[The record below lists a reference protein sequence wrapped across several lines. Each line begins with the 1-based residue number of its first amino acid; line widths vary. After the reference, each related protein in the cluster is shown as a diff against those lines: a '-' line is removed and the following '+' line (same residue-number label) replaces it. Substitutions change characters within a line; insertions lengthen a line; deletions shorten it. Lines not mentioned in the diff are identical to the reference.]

1 MRRIILLL
9 VCVCMAGMAQAQD
22 ALFKKYSN
30 TRGVETVFIS
40 KAMLNMMGTV
50 EVNDR
55 RLSTK
60 KIDRIQIMSCERPSM
75 VRTIKAEALSAF
87 QRGRYE
93 EMMRMH
99 DDDEQT
105 IIYGKSLG
113 HGLSEFVLF
122 ETERDEINII
132 NIRGRITL
140 NDIKHLAD

>member
-9 VCVCMAGMAQAQD
+9 VCVCMAAMALAQD
-22 ALFKKYSN
+22 VLFKKYSN

-75 VRTIKAEALSAF
+75 VRTIKAEALAAF

>member
-1 MRRIILLL
+1 MKRIILLL
-9 VCVCMAGMAQAQD
+9 VCVCMTAMSLAQD

-40 KAMLNMMGTV
+40 KTMLNMMGTV
-50 EVNDR
+50 EVNDK
-55 RLSTK
+55 RLSAN
-60 KIDRIQIMSCERPSM
+60 KIDRIQILSCERPSM
-75 VRTIKAEALSAF
+75 VRTIKAEALAAF
-87 QRGRYE
+87 QRERYE

-99 DDDEQT
+99 DDDEKT

-113 HGLSEFVLF
+113 HGINEFVLF
-122 ETERDEINII
+122 ETERDEIDII

>member
-1 MRRIILLL
+1 MKRIILLL
-9 VCVCMAGMAQAQD
+9 VCVCMTAMSQAQD

-40 KAMLNMMGTV
+40 KTMLNMMGTV
-50 EVNDR
+50 EVKDK
-55 RLSTK
+55 RLSAN
-60 KIDRIQIMSCERPSM
+60 KIDRIQILSCERPSM
-75 VRTIKAEALSAF
+75 VRTIKAEALAAF
-87 QRGRYE
+87 QRERYE

-99 DDDEQT
+99 DDDEKT

-113 HGLSEFVLF
+113 HGINEFVLF
-122 ETERDEINII
+122 ETERDEIDII

>member
-1 MRRIILLL
+1 MKRIILLL
-9 VCVCMAGMAQAQD
+9 VCVCMTAMSQAQD

-40 KAMLNMMGTV
+40 KTMLNMMGTV
-50 EVNDR
+50 EVNDK
-55 RLSTK
+55 RLSAN
-60 KIDRIQIMSCERPSM
+60 KIDRIQILSCERPSM
-75 VRTIKAEALSAF
+75 VRTIKAEALAAF
-87 QRGRYE
+87 QRERYE

-99 DDDEQT
+99 DDDEKT

-113 HGLSEFVLF
+113 HGINEFVLF
-122 ETERDEINII
+122 ETERDEIDII

>member
-1 MRRIILLL
+1 MKRILLLL
-9 VCVCMAGMAQAQD
+9 VCVCTAGMVLAQD

-40 KAMLNMMGTV
+40 KSMLSMMPSV
-50 EVNDR
+50 DVNGKR
-55 RLSTK
+55 MASN
-60 KIDRIQIMSCERPSM
+60 KIDRIQILSCERPSM
-75 VRTIKAEALSAF
+75 VRTIKTEALASF
-87 QRGRYE
+87 ERGRYE

-99 DDDEQT
+99 DDDDQT

-113 HGLSEFVLF
+113 HGVNEFVLL
-122 ETERDEINII
+122 EIEHDEINII

>member
-9 VCVCMAGMAQAQD
+9 VCVCMAAMAQAQD

-93 EMMRMH
+93 E
-99 DDDEQT
+99 
-105 IIYGKSLG
+105 
-113 HGLSEFVLF
+113 
-122 ETERDEINII
+122 
-132 NIRGRITL
+132 
-140 NDIKHLAD
+140 

>member
-1 MRRIILLL
+1 
-9 VCVCMAGMAQAQD
+9 
-22 ALFKKYSN
+22 
-30 TRGVETVFIS
+30 
-40 KAMLNMMGTV
+40 
-50 EVNDR
+50 
-55 RLSTK
+55 
-60 KIDRIQIMSCERPSM
+60 MSCERPSM
-75 VRTIKAEALSAF
+75 VRTIKAEALAAF